1 MSELYLGVDA
11 GNSKTVALLADG
23 SGAVVGRGR
32 AGVGDIYGSIGASG
46 AVSSVMAAV
55 RSAVRSAGARLEDVR
70 HAAFRLAG
78 VDWDEDE
85 SFWHSA
91 VRTGLPELS
100 SWSVKN
106 DGYALLR
113 CGDLSGVGLAITA
126 GTGPAVA
133 ARGPQGVEYC
143 ASWWIQD
150 TLGGRGLG
158 FSAFTAVMNAELGLA
173 PPTALTQMLLR
184 LYALPDVEALLYAFT
199 NREDARPSSD
209 KWRAARS
216 VLVASEQGDEV
227 SKGIVRWQVRQLAG
241 HARVAAAKAG
251 FGPAGPVTMVL
262 GGSVL
267 SSEHGAFREA
277 LVEELYGT
285 VPGAVV
291 TSSVGSPLA
300 GSLLDALA
308 EAGMSVT
315 HGLRDRVVRARHP
328 EDFLLTD

>member
-1 MSELYLGVDA
+1 MSELYLGVDG

-23 SGAVVGRGR
+23 FGTVVGRGR
-32 AGVGDIYGSIGASG
+32 AGVGDIYGTLGAAG
-46 AVSSVMAAV
+46 AVDSVLAAV
-55 RSAVRSAGARLEDVR
+55 RSAVASAGVRLGDVR

-85 SFWHSA
+85 AFWQSEIR
-91 VRTGLPELS
+91 VGLPDLR

-106 DGYALLR
+106 DGYSLLR
-113 CGDLSGVGLAITA
+113 CGDLSGVGVAITA

-133 ARGPQGVEYC
+133 ARGPDGVEYC

-150 TLGGRGLG
+150 LLGGRGLG

-173 PPTALTQMLLR
+173 PPTSLTQKLLQ
-184 LYALPDVEALLYAFT
+184 LYGQPDVEELLYAFT
-199 NREDARPSSD
+199 SRGHARLDSE

-216 VLVASEQGDEV
+216 VLVASDEGDSV
-227 SKGIVRWQVRQLAG
+227 AQGIVRWQVRMLAG
-241 HARVAAAKAG
+241 HARVATAKAG
-251 FGPAGPVTMVL
+251 FASSGPVTVVL

-277 LVEELYGT
+277 LIEELDRS

-291 TSSVGSPLA
+291 RSSVGSPLA

-308 EAGMSVT
+308 EAGVSVSAE
-315 HGLRDRVVRARHP
+315 LRDRVVRARHP